1 MARNERERERHSHLH
16 RHSAA
21 GSRQELGKVVAEWL
35 ASSQKRQATVW

>member
-1 MARNERERERHSHLH
+1 MARNERARDTPICIDTLPL
-16 RHSAA
+16 